1 MAEKKTTVKK
11 AAVKKAAAEKM
22 NVKKDALFTGKRL
35 ICSEHFRELRD
46 VAEAVLDAD
55 RSYTLKEADE
65 VVLNYM
71 KGKVN

>member
-1 MAEKKTTVKK
+1 MADKKTTVKK
-11 AAVKKAAAEKM
+11 I
-22 NVKKDALFTGKRL
+22 NVKKDALFTGKQL